1 MGNQRDRQFTLPKNI
16 RQMGKLGETYKIY
29 VEDFVYTYV
38 HRTLREEQEKEKKD
52 FVAAVL
58 LGRRF
63 SRAGQEYIFISGAQQ
78 VDFTL
83 RETAD
88 SSMHFETQVSDEKQ
102 NAALYFAEKMPDD
115 SQKMA
120 ESGYENTAAGKNR
133 SAESIEHADQIFP
146 SERFAEEGGQA
157 YGFAGEVSQSDASVA
172 DAGLVYE
179 YEEQPFAAVST
190 QERQQLFWER
200 VYQGIKEYFSEYEL
214 LGWYFETDGGNL
226 EVTASIQQF
235 FDVTQEHGSRFLY
248 LADRLNRADAFLVQE
263 QGRLQRLE
271 GYAVYYEKNP
281 AMQEFLVAQNRHSDP
296 VRSTEERV
304 PSAREDVAQN
314 YRAILNKLNEK
325 PSRKKYQP
333 FVYVAGIAVLA
344 VVAATGISQIG
355 NYQNLK
361 TLEQTLQTFSGNVQ
375 KDGAVAD
382 GSESAPEEQVTT
394 SGDASAAEN
403 GQVSDS
409 DGIQAEAGQA
419 SDATAQNAQSGN
431 GENGQG
437 QDTQDVGETGAG
449 DGTQNP
455 GADTSVNTA
464 QGTGTD
470 TSASNVSQN
479 VGGNS
484 QISGSGSDAT
494 TGEAGSSVRYYTVKK
509 GDSLMSISKAVY
521 HTTAM
526 IPEICNAN
534 QIENMD
540 MIYEGQQLLLP

>member
-1 MGNQRDRQFTLPKNI
+1 MENQRDREFVLPKNI

-38 HRTLREEQEKEKKD
+38 HRTLREEQKNPD

-58 LGRRF
+58 LGRHF
-63 SRAGQEYIFISGAQQ
+63 SRAGQEYIFINGAQQ
-78 VDFTL
+78 VEFSL
-83 RETAD
+83 NYAID
-88 SSMHFETQVSDEKQ
+88 SNMHFEKQMSDEIQ
-102 NAALYFAEKMPDD
+102 NAALYFAEEVAQPDGVTD
-115 SQKMA
+115 E
-120 ESGYENTAAGKNR
+120 ESR
-133 SAESIEHADQIFP
+133 
-146 SERFAEEGGQA
+146 
-157 YGFAGEVSQSDASVA
+157 AGEGVT
-172 DAGLVYE
+172 DAGQVCE

-190 QERQQLFWER
+190 PERQQLFWES

-214 LGWYFETDGGNL
+214 LGWYFELDGCNQ
-226 EVTASIQQF
+226 EVSASMQQF
-235 FDVTQEHGSRFLY
+235 FDATQEHGSSFLY
-248 LADRLNRADAFLVQE
+248 LSDRINRTDTFFVQE
-263 QGRLQRLE
+263 QGRLQRLD

-281 AMQEFLVAQNRHSDP
+281 AMQEYLVAQNRHSDP
-296 VRSTEERV
+296 VRNKMECEVS
-304 PSAREDVAQN
+304 SREDVARN

-375 KDGAVAD
+375 KGGIANDS
-382 GSESAPEEQVTT
+382 SELMAEEQGTA
-394 SGDASAAEN
+394 SGTVEN
-403 GQVSDS
+403 GQASGTEGMQEETEQASVAGTEAGNGSDEKGQGAQSTGDSATETGNATENAGENMSANLSQSAGADASVSD
-409 DGIQAEAGQA
+409 I
-419 SDATAQNAQSGN
+419 
-431 GENGQG
+431 
-437 QDTQDVGETGAG
+437 
-449 DGTQNP
+449 
-455 GADTSVNTA
+455 
-464 QGTGTD
+464 
-470 TSASNVSQN
+470 SQN
-479 VGGNS
+479 TGGHNLTS
-484 QISGSGSDAT
+484 ENAADISGGTAD
-494 TGEAGSSVRYYTVKK
+494 SSARYYTVKK